1 MIRYLFTIIKII
13 YSKSDKISLIQSL
26 SQGTRVIS
34 FINLHGI
41 YFFLKNAEFRHS
53 ILKSDIIL
61 RDGIGVN
68 LLYNLMGKNSGLN
81 MLGTDIIPEI
91 LFFYNKKSIAIFGT
105 DKVTIKVAYDKM
117 SDLGFVISCFADG
130 FQDFDEYLNLVAEY
144 KPEIIILGMGMPKQE
159 VLSTKIRNSINYD
172 CIILNGGAIIDFY
185 GEKVS
190 RAPEWLINFKF
201 EWLYRFYLEPR
212 RLFKRYFI
220 EPFLLIPLL
229 CIDAIVNRNYRF
241 NDNN

>member
-1 MIRYLFTIIKII
+1 
-13 YSKSDKISLIQSL
+13 
-26 SQGTRVIS
+26 
-34 FINLHGI
+34 
-41 YFFLKNAEFRHS
+41 
-53 ILKSDIIL
+53 
-61 RDGIGVN
+61 
-68 LLYNLMGKNSGLN
+68 MGKNSGLN

-220 EPFLLIPLL
+220 ERFQKRLPFSKYSSR
-229 CIDAIVNRNYRF
+229 DVKSG
-241 NDNN
+241 